1 MRPAPQ
7 EAQIDCSWLFPGN
20 FAYGKECHGGRISA
34 IGESRSRDTVAAA
47 FPDTLPVRTKKAAH
61 SLRSKALRPAVTFV
75 LIVLLAS
82 GCGEEGQHGLSG
94 YEIAS
99 GSITGAEIRAH
110 MEVLAAD
117 DMQGR
122 EAGTAGF
129 QKAADYVASQYR
141 HIGLLPLGDGQSYF
155 QSIDF
160 FETRLE
166 PDSSRLILHQADA
179 DIELVFREEY
189 LRAGS
194 FGDAVE
200 TVTAPLVFVG
210 YGIVAPEYGH
220 DDFAAVDVAGK
231 ILVMLSGAPPQFATD
246 QRAFYS
252 SGSGKNANAVA
263 LGAVGV
269 MTIRTPVDQAR
280 RPWERLLPA
289 IGTPGMHWLDAEG
302 KPYEG
307 FPELAGNASLSESGA
322 DKLVSAAGR
331 DLDALFA
338 KHANGET
345 GSFDLD
351 LVATVSRSSRQRS
364 VTSANVIGLLKGSD
378 PSLAKE
384 YIVYTAHLD
393 HIGIRPGENGD
404 DIHNG
409 AYDNAAGVAAI
420 LEIAAGMSLLDP
432 SPRRSVIFV
441 ALTGEE
447 KGLQGSSYFA
457 RHPPVPA
464 KGVVANINIDMPY
477 FAFPVADIE
486 AFGAEHSTLAAA
498 IARATTLTGMQLTP
512 DPMPEEVRFVRS
524 DQFSFVKAGIPAIA
538 LKAGSKSADP
548 RSDGVAMLQD
558 FLKNHYHRPSDDLS
572 LPFSAEGAERFVRTA
587 LLLGLEVA
595 ATDERPRWNEHDF
608 FGDRFAQ

>member
-1 MRPAPQ
+1 MR
-7 EAQIDCSWLFPGN
+7 
-20 FAYGKECHGGRISA
+20 
-34 IGESRSRDTVAAA
+34 AAA
-47 FPDTLPVRTKKAAH
+47 TF
-61 SLRSKALRPAVTFV
+61 ALM
-75 LIVLLAS
+75 VLLAS
-82 GCGEEGQHGLSG
+82 GCGRKSQDGLTG
-94 YEIAS
+94 YELAA
-99 GSITGAEIRAH
+99 GSVTGAEIRAH

-122 EAGTAGF
+122 EAGTAGY

-160 FETRLE
+160 LETRLE
-166 PDSSRLILHQADA
+166 PDSSRLILHTADA
-179 DIELVFREEY
+179 DTELVFREDY
-189 LRAGS
+189 LRAGG
-194 FGDAVE
+194 FGDTVE

-210 YGIVAPEYGH
+210 HGIVAPEYGH
-220 DDFAAVDVAGK
+220 DDFAAVDVDGK

-246 QRAFYS
+246 LRAFYS
-252 SGSGKNANAVA
+252 SRNGKHANAVA

-269 MTIRTPVDQAR
+269 ITIRTPVDQAR
-280 RPWERLLPA
+280 RPWERFLPG
-289 IGTPGMHWLDAEG
+289 IGTPGMHWLDTAG

-307 FPELAGNASLSESGA
+307 FPELAGNALLSESGA
-322 DKLVSAAGR
+322 EKLFSAAGH
-331 DLDALFA
+331 DLDAVFA
-338 KHANGET
+338 KHATGVT

-351 LVATVSRSSRQRS
+351 LVATVSRSSRQRA

-409 AYDNAAGVAAI
+409 AYDNAAGVATI

-432 SPRRSVIFV
+432 APQRSVIFA

-457 RHPPVPA
+457 RHPPVPV
-464 KGVVANINIDMPY
+464 KSIVANINIDMPY
-477 FAFPVADIE
+477 LAFPVADIE
-486 AFGAEHSTLAAA
+486 AFGVEHSTLAAA
-498 IARATTLTGMQLTP
+498 IARATTLVGLQLTP

-524 DQFSFVKAGIPAIA
+524 DQFSFVRAGIPAIA

-548 RSDGVAMLQD
+548 RSDGAAMLQD

-595 ATDERPRWNEHDF
+595 ATDERPRWNERDF
-608 FGDRFAQ
+608 FGEKFAQ

>member
-1 MRPAPQ
+1 MRAT
-7 EAQIDCSWLFPGN
+7 I
-20 FAYGKECHGGRISA
+20 
-34 IGESRSRDTVAAA
+34 
-47 FPDTLPVRTKKAAH
+47 TL
-61 SLRSKALRPAVTFV
+61 V

-82 GCGEEGQHGLSG
+82 GCSRKGQGTLSDH
-94 YEIAS
+94 ELAS
-99 GSITGAEIRAH
+99 SSITGAEVRAH

-122 EAGTAGF
+122 ETGTAGF
-129 QKAADYVASQYR
+129 QRAADYVASQYR

-166 PDSSRLILHQADA
+166 PDSSRLILHTADA
-179 DIELVFREEY
+179 DTELVFREDY

-210 YGIVAPEYGH
+210 HGIVAPEYSH

-231 ILVMLSGAPPQFATD
+231 IMVVLSGAPPQFATD

-252 SGSGKNANAVA
+252 SRSGKNANAVA
-263 LGAVGV
+263 LGADGV

-280 RPWERLLPA
+280 TPWKRLLPS
-289 IGTPGMHWLDAEG
+289 IGTPGMHWLDADG

-307 FPELAGNASLSESGA
+307 FPELVGGALLSESGA
-322 DKLVSAAGR
+322 EKLFSAAGR
-331 DLDALFA
+331 DLDAIFA

-364 VTSANVIGLLKGSD
+364 VKSANVIGLLKGSD

-420 LEIAAGMSLLDP
+420 LEIAAGMALLDP
-432 SPRRSVIFV
+432 APRRSVIFV

-464 KGVVANINIDMPY
+464 TNIVANINIDMPY
-477 FAFPVADIE
+477 LAFPIADIE
-486 AFGAEHSTLAAA
+486 AFGAEHSTLGAA
-498 IARATTLTGMQLTP
+498 IARAATLAGMQLTP
-512 DPMPEEVRFVRS
+512 DPRPEEVRFVRS
-524 DQFSFVKAGIPAIA
+524 DQFSFVKAGIPAVA
-538 LKAGSKSADP
+538 LKAGSESADAHI
-548 RSDGVAMLQD
+548 DGAVMLQD

-572 LPFSAEGAERFVRTA
+572 LPFSAEGAESFVRMA
-587 LLLGLEVA
+587 LLVGLEVA

-608 FGDRFAQ
+608 FGDKFAQ